1 MRHSSRLCS
10 LGLFVLTLVT
20 GTAPAEATYDACTT
34 PCKCSK
40 QLANATAF
48 YAHKFETNVNN
59 LVKMQ
64 RDLTRLLIAATAG
77 NVATAQTALPPLAAA
92 GKLLQECQEAV
103 TSQIGAQKTGLP
115 ALANASAKLAV
126 LARQE
131 NTKTT
136 LKIAAHTT
144 AGYFRTES
152 FSGTPV
158 VIDARDECGAERED
172 SQSIFDADQTDEKNE
187 ILEPTEYHT
196 ITVTCDSDNTNNCY
210 STVPK
215 AGTGF
220 VQYDLTTKTEE
231 DTTKKTSRWG
241 TSKGNKDVAVQGKV
255 NITQGTQGG
264 STSCS
269 ENAQKRSGEQ
279 GVREENL
286 KTTQQFSRRLCS
298 KDRRSAVC
306 LTSRTT
312 NRIPQ
317 THPTS

>member
-1 MRHSSRLCS
+1 M
-10 LGLFVLTLVT
+10 T

-40 QLANATAF
+40 RLAKASTF
-48 YAHKFETNVNN
+48 YVQKFETNVRN

-77 NVATAQTALPPLAAA
+77 NVVTAQTALPPLAAA
-92 GKLLQECQEAV
+92 GKLIQECQEAV
-103 TSQIGAQKTGLP
+103 TSQIGAQKTGLR
-115 ALANASAKLAV
+115 AFANASEKSAV

-144 AGYFRTES
+144 AGYFRTEP

-210 STVPK
+210 STVPQ

-220 VQYDLTTKTEE
+220 VQYHLTTKTE

-241 TSKGNKDVAVQGKV
+241 ASNGNKDVVVQGKV
-255 NITQGTQGG
+255 NITQGTKEAAQAALKTLKSAAENKACERKLDDYATV
-264 STSCS
+264 STSPLF
-269 ENAQKRSGEQ
+269 K
-279 GVREENL
+279 
-286 KTTQQFSRRLCS
+286 
-298 KDRRSAVC
+298 
-306 LTSRTT
+306 
-312 NRIPQ
+312 
-317 THPTS
+317 